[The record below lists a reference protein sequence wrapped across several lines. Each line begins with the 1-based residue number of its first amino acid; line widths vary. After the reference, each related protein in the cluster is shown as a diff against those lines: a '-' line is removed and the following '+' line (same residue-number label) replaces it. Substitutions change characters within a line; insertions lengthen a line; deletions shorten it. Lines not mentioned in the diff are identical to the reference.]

1 MKVIFLDFNG
11 VLDTHENMDVI
22 NEDNLLRLKNIVCQ
36 TDSSVVISSS
46 LKSSF
51 YRIGK
56 LSPKL
61 IELINEL
68 ETNNIKVI
76 GFTPNKKTREEEIM
90 SYLNRHK
97 EITNYCILDDD
108 YEMESLKHNLVKLPS
123 QMNEN
128 QVGLDDESMN
138 LAIKILK
145 RSGRSI

>member
-1 MKVIFLDFNG
+1 LKVIFLDFNG

-51 YRIGK
+51 YRTGK